1 MTNEIHRHK
10 EKEAHI
16 CRNRIFRVLIA
27 LMHWDVLSL
36 LLWIKEVF

>member
-16 CRNRIFRVLIA
+16 CRNRAFRVFNA
-27 LMHWDVLSL
+27 LMHWDV
-36 LLWIKEVF
+36 

>member
-16 CRNRIFRVLIA
+16 CRNRVFRVLDA
-27 LMHWDVLSL
+27 LGCLSL
-36 LLWIKEVF
+36 TALD